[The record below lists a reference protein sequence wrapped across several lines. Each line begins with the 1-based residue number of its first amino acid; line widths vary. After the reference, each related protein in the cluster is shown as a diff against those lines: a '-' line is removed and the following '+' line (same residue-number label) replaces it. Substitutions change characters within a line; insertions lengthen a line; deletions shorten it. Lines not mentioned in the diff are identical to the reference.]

1 MSHPVLEIRPG
12 DRLLRRQE
20 VEHLTGLSR
29 SSIYERIRSDPDWPK
44 PVRLGANSV
53 AWLESEIHAWIA
65 RQVAASRKAAA

>member
-1 MSHPVLEIRPG
+1 MSNPVQEIRPR

-20 VEHLTGLSR
+20 VELLSGLSR

-65 RQVAASRKAAA
+65 RQVAASRRVAS